1 MNNQTTDLQLRFQKD
16 IHPYRVSSKQEALW
30 WNEIVQHYGKPK
42 RAYHNLDH
50 LTVLFHWADRYQA
63 LLADPEIV
71 YWAIWYHDII
81 YQARRR
87 DNEEQSAL
95 LAENR
100 LTEIG
105 LTPAKITEVAAY
117 IRATSQHLNVE
128 ATGDLAFFLDF
139 DLAILGAPA
148 QEYKQYA
155 AAVRQEYQHVPGFL
169 YRRGR
174 KKVLRY
180 FLDAPRLYRTE
191 VMYELLEKPAKEN
204 LRQELGL

>member
-1 MNNQTTDLQLRFQKD
+1 MTDLQLRFQKN
-16 IHPYRVSSKQEALW
+16 ILLYHVAPKLAAMW
-30 WNEIVQHYGKPK
+30 WEEIDQHYGHPK

-50 LTVLFHWADRYQA
+50 LAALFHWADKYET
-63 LLADPEIV
+63 LLTDPETV

-87 DNEEQSAL
+87 DNEEQSAI
-95 LAENR
+95 LAEKR
-100 LTEIG
+100 LAEIG
-105 LTPAKITEVAAY
+105 LPAEKIAHVVRY
-117 IRATSQHLNVE
+117 IRATAQHLSVE

-139 DLAILGAPA
+139 DLAILGASSETYA
-148 QEYKQYA
+148 NYA

-180 FLDAPRLYRTE
+180 FLEAPRLYRSE
-191 VMYELLEKPAKEN
+191 ALYELLEEKAREN
-204 LRQELGL
+204 LRLELSLLK